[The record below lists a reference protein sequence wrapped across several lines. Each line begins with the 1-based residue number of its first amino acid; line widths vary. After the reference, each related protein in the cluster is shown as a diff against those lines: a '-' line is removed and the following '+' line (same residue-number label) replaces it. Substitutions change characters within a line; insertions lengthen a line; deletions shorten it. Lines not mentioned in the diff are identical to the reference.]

1 MERAASDVFK
11 RLSIHAA
18 PLSHGAEGRYSARSA
33 GFSES
38 AESAIQRFPSIVFG
52 AAFARLE
59 SINRIG

>member
-18 PLSHGAEGRYSARSA
+18 LVSHGAAGRHSARSA
-33 GFSES
+33 AF